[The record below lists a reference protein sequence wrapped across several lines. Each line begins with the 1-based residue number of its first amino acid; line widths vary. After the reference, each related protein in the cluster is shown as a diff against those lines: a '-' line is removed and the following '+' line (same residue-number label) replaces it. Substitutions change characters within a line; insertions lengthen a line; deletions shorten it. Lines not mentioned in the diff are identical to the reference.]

1 MPPRLYVY
9 KCIYD
14 EGGAPC
20 IDGNRLSLAICKPA
34 IRSVARAGDLVFAF
48 GSNHETPAN
57 RLVYIAKVDRNL
69 RNGEYYELAEFAGRG
84 DCIYERGRDGRF
96 RRRLDARFHPD
107 PAAIFHDLGHPPRYP
122 RANTLVSD
130 DFHYFGASGTDSWKL
145 MAPKLRRKVESLQRG
160 HRVNHSDEI
169 RQELLA
175 LKNWAWT
182 NYRQKVN
189 GKPLHAVPQ
198 SEDDPNGGCKT
209 KCRPERQGNPRKS
222 CSS

>member
-1 MPPRLYVY
+1 MPARLYVY

-34 IRSVARAGDLVFAF
+34 IRSTARAGDVIFAF
-48 GSNHETPAN
+48 GSNHESPAN
-57 RLVYIAKVDRNL
+57 RLVYIAKVDCNL
-69 RNGEYYELAEFAGRG
+69 RNGEYYELEEFTDRG

-96 RRRLDARFHPD
+96 RRRLNARFHPD
-107 PAAIFHDLGHPPRYP
+107 PEAIFHDLGRPPSYL

-130 DFHYFGASGTDSWKL
+130 DFRYFGASGTDSWKTL
-145 MAPKLRRKVESLQRG
+145 APKLRRKVESMKQG
-160 HRVNHSDEI
+160 HRVNHSAEI

-175 LKNWAWT
+175 LKAWAWS
-182 NYRQKVN
+182 NFRRKVN
-189 GKPLHAVPQ
+189 GKPLQGMPQ
-198 SEDDPNGGCKT
+198 SEDDEAGCNT
-209 KCRPERQGNPRKS
+209 RCQPRRMQPSSS